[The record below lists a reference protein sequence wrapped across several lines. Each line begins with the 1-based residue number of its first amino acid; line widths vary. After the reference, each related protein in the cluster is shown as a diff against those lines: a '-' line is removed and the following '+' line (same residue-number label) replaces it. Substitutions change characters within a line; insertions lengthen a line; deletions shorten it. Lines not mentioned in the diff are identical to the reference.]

1 MCDYSLHAQK
11 TRKAAVGDKLVVSK
25 FMNTATKGIR
35 EHGGDIE
42 TATCMLPG
50 TEVAFTELP
59 VEHKTNGFLAAI
71 GFRKTI
77 ESKVARFTQVNIGS
91 HCMHHD
97 ALQFASGETV
107 LINDLEEGTQMS
119 VLQLGRV
126 MEPAKPT
133 VYEQQ
138 VEWEHGVVT
147 NHQLRLTSGE
157 EERTAELVK
166 D

>member
-25 FMNTATKGIR
+25 FLNTATNGIR

-50 TEVAFTELP
+50 TEVAFTEPP
-59 VEHKTNGFLAAI
+59 VEHAI

-77 ESKVARFTQVNIGS
+77 ESKVARFTQINLGS
-91 HCMHHD
+91 LCMHHD

-107 LINDLEEGTQMS
+107 LINDLEEGTQMT
-119 VLQLGRV
+119 VLQLGREV
-126 MEPAKPT
+126 EPAKPT
-133 VYEQQ
+133 VYVQQ